1 MYVNKKSGPDNL
13 LDNSEEGQ
21 ILDKFVRLKIET
33 RDRIGMTSDIL
44 NTFNK
49 YHINL
54 KALEVGPGI
63 ISVKIDNDFSIEL
76 GALMKELVSI
86 KDVINVV
93 RIHSMPQ
100 ELKEKYI
107 NAVLNATGEGI
118 IAVDKEGLITTFN
131 QAAEK
136 ILNLESQNVIGKHVE
151 KVISKDAPILKMIET
166 GEIYDNEEI
175 ILQNKNQKSHYFTS
189 GRPIIDLSGTPVGA
203 VASLTDIDTVM
214 KLVHSV
220 TKPSM
225 NTFDDILGNSKSI
238 VNVKKMA
245 LAVAKSDS
253 TVCIRGES
261 GTGKELFARALH
273 MASPRRNNPF
283 VAINCGALP
292 PTLLESELFGYEEGS
307 FTGAKKGGKQG
318 LFKYA
323 DKGTIF
329 LDEIGDLPS
338 HLQVKLLRVLQE
350 HKIRRIGSNEETS
363 INVRVITATNKNLE
377 EMIENDQFR
386 QDLYYRLNVI
396 PLLIPPLRE
405 RKEDIPMLVNDFV
418 NKLSK
423 RLNKGKVD
431 ITDDAMRKLVA
442 YTWAGNVRE
451 LSNVIE
457 RAINLCEDKIEIHHV
472 ILRKEL
478 PDTVVDINSFQKIT
492 RKTLNDLVADAE
504 KNAIKEALKE
514 YGSIRKTAR
523 ALGVTHATII
533 NKMKR
538 YNISK

>member
-1 MYVNKKSGPDNL
+1 MEGGQS
-13 LDNSEEGQ
+13 LDRF
-21 ILDKFVRLKIET
+21 IRLKIET
-33 RDRIGMTSDIL
+33 RDRVGMTSDIL
-44 NTFNK
+44 KTFNK
-49 YHINL
+49 YNINL

-63 ISVKIDNDFSIEL
+63 LSVKIDNNFSIEL
-76 GALMKELVSI
+76 GVLMKELGSI

-118 IAVDKEGLITTFN
+118 IAVDKEGIITTFN

-136 ILNLESQNVIGKHVE
+136 ILNMKKQDAIGKRVENVISE
-151 KVISKDAPILKMIET
+151 DAPILSMIKT
-166 GEIYDNEEI
+166 GKIYDNEEI
-175 ILQNKNQKSHYFTS
+175 ILQDNNKKSHYFTS

-203 VASLTDIDTVM
+203 VASLKDIESVM

-318 LFKYA
+318 FFQYA

-350 HKIRRIGSNEETS
+350 YKIRRIGSNEE
-363 INVRVITATNKNLE
+363 IPIDVRVITATNKNLE
-377 EMIENDQFR
+377 KMIESGQFR

-396 PLLIPPLRE
+396 PLIIPPLRE
-405 RKEDIPMLVNDFV
+405 RKEDIPMLVNEFV
-418 NKLSK
+418 GKLSK
-423 RLNKGKVD
+423 RLNKSKVE
-431 ITDDAMRKLVA
+431 ITDDAMKKLCS
-442 YTWAGNVRE
+442 YDWPGNVRE

-457 RAINLCEDKIEIHHV
+457 RAINICEDKIEIQHV
-472 ILRKEL
+472 ILRKDL
-478 PDTVVDINSFQKIT
+478 PDTTIDIDNFSKLT
-492 RKTLNDLVADAE
+492 SKTLNDIVAE
-504 KNAIKEALKE
+504 VERKAIKEALKE
-514 YGSIRKTAR
+514 YGSIRKAAG

-538 YNISK
+538 YDISK